1 MPERRAHPQAGRQ
14 RHVCDQQAAP
24 EQADLAVIAVEV
36 RGPRACRRP
45 SQLTDSVSLMLSGP
59 KRYDYVPKKNRW
71 IYSRDNRSLGDLMKA
86 ELSKMLKQ
94 DVDLGV
100 DDLPNVHP

>member
-1 MPERRAHPQAGRQ
+1 
-14 RHVCDQQAAP
+14 
-24 EQADLAVIAVEV
+24 
-36 RGPRACRRP
+36 
-45 SQLTDSVSLMLSGP
+45 MLSGP
-59 KRYDYVPKKNRW
+59 KRYDYVPKENRW
-71 IYSRDNRSLGDLMKA
+71 IYSRDNRSLGDLMNA